1 MNILT
6 LETNERK
13 NLAMF
18 AMFGGALVFSGYAIA
33 GLFLLKASPAYI
45 FYLALA
51 AHVQIFSIMAG
62 FVAQLV
68 KRRLSASKDGV
79 SIIDEG
85 VTVDAST
92 TNITN

>member
-1 MNILT
+1 MNLLK

-13 NLAMF
+13 NVAIWAML
-18 AMFGGALVFSGYAIA
+18 GGAMVFTVYAVA
-33 GLFLLKASPAYI
+33 GLVLLKTSPIYV

-68 KRRLSASKDGV
+68 KRRLSAGKEGV
-79 SIIDEG
+79 SIVDEG
-85 VTVDAST
+85 VTET
-92 TNITN
+92 TK